1 MALDGSTMVKVP
13 PGDDGGGT
21 VAATSM
27 RKMLLTKQQFQH
39 NGNNPSIVDTTLLA
53 GGSTPW
59 TPKSLGRAKSAIVYR
74 QTLNDN
80 LMFLERNIFFF
91 QEWRTRFVSLQDDH
105 ILIYSTREKWEQGVA
120 PDRVIR
126 LNPMMLLSA
135 LRVDVQ
141 DESYDVDGPVV
152 TRLFRRKL
160 LETDPLDQWLN
171 GELRQG
177 LVVNSRGSNTDTTV
191 ANNPDASA
199 RVIVEF
205 ATTNQHTFELW
216 SKCLRRALQHQVKHQ
231 QHGNSDENDNQD
243 ASVSRTRA
251 SALSSSSSPP
261 PSSSSTW
268 VSPGQD
274 SRVTL
279 HQSEIWCS
287 RLLQDDKDK
296 AESELRRIIAME
308 KLVAQVTGPAMALL
322 VYEKVS
328 RVHEL
333 FAANS
338 RREIESKQF
347 ILPVQGDS
355 EPAVAL
361 SADVLHFFRDHLKR
375 KYAVFL
381 MLALAY
387 GISEDSIRE
396 AHERMCSE
404 NDAVDAGVGGGD
416 GSEDPRDGHDL
427 GFRDTPSVDLYN
439 KYRTAAANY
448 YKMNFGDPSAAE
460 EEDAI
465 MHLPVMLHVA
475 IVRRDEDEVR
485 AMAHILDTVKERLY
499 DHIED
504 GTAGNNEENTQGS

>member
-1 MALDGSTMVKVP
+1 MVKVP

-160 LETDPLDQWLN
+160 LETDPLDQ
-171 GELRQG
+171 
-177 LVVNSRGSNTDTTV
+177 
-191 ANNPDASA
+191 
-199 RVIVEF
+199 
-205 ATTNQHTFELW
+205 
-216 SKCLRRALQHQVKHQ
+216 
-231 QHGNSDENDNQD
+231 
-243 ASVSRTRA
+243 
-251 SALSSSSSPP
+251 
-261 PSSSSTW
+261 
-268 VSPGQD
+268 
-274 SRVTL
+274 
-279 HQSEIWCS
+279 
-287 RLLQDDKDK
+287 DK

-355 EPAVAL
+355 ESAVAL
-361 SADVLHFFRDHLKR
+361 SADVLNFFRDHLKR

-416 GSEDPRDGHDL
+416 GSEDPRDGRDL

>member
-13 PGDDGGGT
+13 PGDDGGT

-39 NGNNPSIVDTTLLA
+39 NGNNPSIVDTTPLA

-160 LETDPLDQWLN
+160 LETDPLDQRITFSCPSDDALQWLN

-216 SKCLRRALQHQVKHQ
+216 SKCLRRAL
-231 QHGNSDENDNQD
+231 
-243 ASVSRTRA
+243 
-251 SALSSSSSPP
+251 
-261 PSSSSTW
+261 
-268 VSPGQD
+268 
-274 SRVTL
+274 
-279 HQSEIWCS
+279 
-287 RLLQDDKDK
+287 
-296 AESELRRIIAME
+296 
-308 KLVAQVTGPAMALL
+308 
-322 VYEKVS
+322 
-328 RVHEL
+328 
-333 FAANS
+333 
-338 RREIESKQF
+338 
-347 ILPVQGDS
+347 
-355 EPAVAL
+355 
-361 SADVLHFFRDHLKR
+361 
-375 KYAVFL
+375 
-381 MLALAY
+381 
-387 GISEDSIRE
+387 
-396 AHERMCSE
+396 
-404 NDAVDAGVGGGD
+404 
-416 GSEDPRDGHDL
+416 
-427 GFRDTPSVDLYN
+427 
-439 KYRTAAANY
+439 
-448 YKMNFGDPSAAE
+448 
-460 EEDAI
+460 
-465 MHLPVMLHVA
+465 
-475 IVRRDEDEVR
+475 
-485 AMAHILDTVKERLY
+485 
-499 DHIED
+499 
-504 GTAGNNEENTQGS
+504 